1 MHLRTSQ
8 ILELLEE
15 DRTRYIEHD
24 AGYYRMKEM
33 NGDAVTVSENGELF
47 AVDPDQTDMDDL
59 VDHSQLVRDGSRY
72 RLPQALPPQDVEI
85 TVDP

>member
-59 VDHSQLVRDGSRY
+59 VDIRNWSVTVPGTDYRRHS
-72 RLPQALPPQDVEI
+72 LPR
-85 TVDP
+85 T